1 MTITVKVDEDLPKSL
16 VEALASAGYAAR
28 TVVQQGLQG
37 SEDADLLARVVA
49 AGEMLITADR
59 GFGSAIDYPPGTHHG
74 ILVLRPGR
82 ESAAAYV
89 NLLTEVVSHQR
100 LEELVG
106 SITVASP
113 GSLRIRRA

>member
-1 MTITVKVDEDLPKSL
+1 MAITVKIDEDLPRSL
-16 VEALASAGYAAR
+16 VATLATAGYLAR

-37 SEDADLLARVVA
+37 ASDADLLSRVVA
-49 AGEMLITADR
+49 AGELLITADR

-82 ESAAAYV
+82 ESASAYV
-89 NLLTEVVSHQR
+89 ELLRTVLSTHK

-106 SITVASP
+106 SISVASP
-113 GSLRIRRA
+113 GNLRIRRP